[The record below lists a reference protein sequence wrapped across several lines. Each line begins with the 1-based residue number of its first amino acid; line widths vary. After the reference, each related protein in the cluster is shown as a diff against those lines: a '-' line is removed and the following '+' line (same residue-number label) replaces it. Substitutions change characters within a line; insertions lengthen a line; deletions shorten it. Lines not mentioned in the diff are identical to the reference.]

1 MCALGDFA
9 PSVSNVLERLFYK
22 CHFQE
27 QEFEM
32 FKFSAK
38 EIQVIRIV
46 CVSPV

>member
-1 MCALGDFA
+1 MYAVGNFA
-9 PSVSNVLERLFYK
+9 PSVYNVLERLFYK

-27 QEFEM
+27 QESEM

-46 CVSPV
+46 CVSPP